1 MHRSPD
7 PGFADDGRKDRVAP
21 PCLWRRPQAHRAR
34 LRAGAPTPSRIA
46 RSDGDHRSPLE
57 TGWASVRRR
66 SDLLAAAS
74 CRSTSSRA
82 EARSSAALDS
92 PAQCPAIH
100 LGERQGGAAGLFQ
113 ASLHRSANRSRETGA
128 SLARMIARLPHWS
141 RGQRIGLLGG
151 TFNPPHEGHLIISL
165 YALKRLRLDRIWW
178 LVTPGNPLKRNDG
191 LPSLAERLAATRAIA
206 RDPRLAVTGF
216 EAEIGARFTADTIAF
231 SRRRAPRV
239 HFVWIMG

>member
-1 MHRSPD
+1 
-7 PGFADDGRKDRVAP
+7 
-21 PCLWRRPQAHRAR
+21 
-34 LRAGAPTPSRIA
+34 
-46 RSDGDHRSPLE
+46 
-57 TGWASVRRR
+57 
-66 SDLLAAAS
+66 
-74 CRSTSSRA
+74 
-82 EARSSAALDS
+82 
-92 PAQCPAIH
+92 
-100 LGERQGGAAGLFQ
+100 
-113 ASLHRSANRSRETGA
+113 
-128 SLARMIARLPHWS
+128 MIARLPHWS

-231 SRRRAPRV
+231 LRRRAPGV
-239 HFVWIMG
+239 HFVWIMGADNLRQFHLWRRWRRVAERIPIAVVDRPGSTLRALSGHAGGYLVKFRVSERQAAGFADRKPPAFIFLHGPRSMLSSSAIRRDSRRPDTAG